1 MNTRLH
7 HVWYKTSWYHPR
19 MKKIY
24 SKDRFNDSPTA
35 VYRLRVIEFSNQYGT
50 VPTIDAFNISKR
62 TLFRWKQRY
71 ISSKRD
77 ANSLIPNSKRP
88 HKVRDMLVHI
98 NVVNE
103 IRRVRYMYGCIG
115 KRKIK
120 VLIDDY
126 CIQSGYPCI
135 SISTIGKVIKRY
147 NMISLRKKIYH
158 NPNTK
163 RRKKVKVTRVRYS
176 PKSNTYGYV
185 EIDTIQRFVNGM
197 RTYIF
202 NAVDINTRF
211 QFSYGYTSSN
221 TKNSVDFVK
230 KLNDIYPI
238 HNGIH
243 TIQTDNGSE
252 YLGEFRRY
260 VKSLGIKHV
269 YIYPRCPKVNG
280 CVERANR
287 TLQEDFVYQNEDL
300 VNVGID
306 TFNKKLMD
314 YLVWF
319 NTKRP
324 HESLGDISPIQ
335 YVLKSNPE
343 CHMYVTC
350 TSHCIFNIRL
360 IYFF

>member
-1 MNTRLH
+1 
-7 HVWYKTSWYHPR
+7 

-185 EIDTIQRFVNGM
+185 EIDTIRRFVNGM

-269 YIYPRCPKVNG
+269 YIGSC
-280 CVERANR
+280 
-287 TLQEDFVYQNEDL
+287 ED
-300 VNVGID
+300 
-306 TFNKKLMD
+306 
-314 YLVWF
+314 
-319 NTKRP
+319 
-324 HESLGDISPIQ
+324 
-335 YVLKSNPE
+335 
-343 CHMYVTC
+343 
-350 TSHCIFNIRL
+350 
-360 IYFF
+360 

>member
-7 HVWYKTSWYHPR
+7 EMWYKTSWYHPH

-24 SKDRFNDSPTA
+24 IKDRFNDSPVA
-35 VYRLRVIEFSNQYGT
+35 LHRLRVIEFSIQYGT
-50 VPTIDAFNISKR
+50 QPTIDAFKISKR
-62 TLFRWKQRY
+62 TLYRWKERY
-71 ISSKRD
+71 MSSERD
-77 ANSLIPNSKRP
+77 ANSLIPISKRP
-88 HKVRDMLVHI
+88 KKVRGMLVHI

-120 VLIDDY
+120 VFLDEY
-126 CIQSGYPCI
+126 CIQNGYPCI

-147 NMISLRKKIYH
+147 NMISLNKKIYH

-163 RRKKVKVTRVRYS
+163 RRRKARVQRVKYS
-176 PKSNTYGYV
+176 PNSKTLGYV

-197 RTYIF
+197 RMYIF
-202 NAVDINTRF
+202 NAVDINTKF
-211 QFSYGYTSSN
+211 QFSYGYISSN

-230 KLNDIYPI
+230 KLQQVYPI
-238 HNGIH
+238 YKGIH

-252 YLGEFRRY
+252 YLGKFDTY
-260 VKSLGIKHV
+260 LKQIGIKHK
-269 YIYPRCPKVNG
+269 YIYPRCPRING

-287 TLQEDFVYQNEDL
+287 TLQGEYVYRNEGL
-300 VNVGID
+300 ANISMES
-306 TFNKKLMD
+306 FNKGLMD

-335 YVLKSNPE
+335 YVLKSRPE

-350 TSHCIFNIRL
+350 TAYWSNM
-360 IYFF
+360 FFVL